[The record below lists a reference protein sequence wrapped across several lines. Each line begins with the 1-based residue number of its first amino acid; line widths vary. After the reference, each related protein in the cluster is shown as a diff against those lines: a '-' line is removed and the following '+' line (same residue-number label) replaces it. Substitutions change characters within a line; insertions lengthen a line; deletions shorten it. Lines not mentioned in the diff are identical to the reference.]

1 MVIKPYP
8 PVTKTANNKVG
19 EERRD
24 IKEKIQL
31 YMAWLQKQIYTGIK
45 QTRKTDSVSLYVYK

>member
-31 YMAWLQKQIYTGIK
+31 NYLSYSKQLFTI
-45 QTRKTDSVSLYVYK
+45 